1 MTPSSFPGRLVQSL
15 CRSILLAWSSTRLG
29 RCNPGFI
36 PATSLTQQAQSEVQH
51 NCWWKVGLFFL
62 STIATHLTPSFFFFF
77 LPFLSSSSFTLYFV
91 PDHVT
96 IISSLNR
103 NLCHLFPLPVH
114 ILHTSHQCSTGS
126 FCLTLVTWSFFDFAE
141 PPQFIQKLPPATFVK
156 LCEGHRFEC
165 KATSARSLKMCWY
178 KNDQKITEGNN
189 YKVMFVDSTAYLQL
203 RTTRFEDNGVYTC
216 EAQNDAGSV
225 SCSTVLTVQGQLL
238 KPHMDVCG
246 F

>member
-1 MTPSSFPGRLVQSL
+1 MFHWFLLFDSSNLV
-15 CRSILLAWSSTRLG
+15 
-29 RCNPGFI
+29 
-36 PATSLTQQAQSEVQH
+36 
-51 NCWWKVGLFFL
+51 
-62 STIATHLTPSFFFFF
+62 
-77 LPFLSSSSFTLYFV
+77 
-91 PDHVT
+91 
-96 IISSLNR
+96 
-103 NLCHLFPLPVH
+103 
-114 ILHTSHQCSTGS
+114 
-126 FCLTLVTWSFFDFAE
+126 FFDFAE

-189 YKVMFVDSTAYLQL
+189 YKVVFVDSTAYLQL

-238 KPHMDVCG
+238 KLHMDVCG
-246 F
+246 FWWHENERFKPDTDFFQCLVSYFYECFWNQTHLSMQHSSTNLCFRYFVFRYFRVSVSMTLFFKCYGHSDLMTPRPKA

>member
-1 MTPSSFPGRLVQSL
+1 M
-15 CRSILLAWSSTRLG
+15 G
-29 RCNPGFI
+29 RCSPGFI

-51 NCWWKVGLFFL
+51 NCWWKVGPLSFL
-62 STIATHLTPSFFFFF
+62 STITTHLTASFFFFF
-77 LPFLSSSSFTLYFV
+77 LPFLSFSSFTLYFV

-103 NLCHLFPLPVH
+103 NLCPLCPLPVH

-126 FCLTLVTWSFFDFAE
+126 FCLTLVTWSFFGFAE

-238 KPHMDVCG
+238 KLHMDVCG